1 MAKYNARLNG
11 TFCELGGIDASLSDD
26 QIKGSIQEF
35 LNAFQQQSGEKVIEN
50 VLILPPDYTRFHS
63 QAGKITQF
71 ISEFYRG
78 MDEGETSEDVKIS
91 ILPALGTHAP
101 MTDEQIKSMFGE
113 KLLKDENTEFIVHNW
128 RNDIVT
134 IGEVPASMVRD
145 ATNGMV
151 NVPWPA
157 QLNRLVWEGGHDLVL
172 SIGQVVPHEVM
183 GKLNM

>member
-1 MAKYNARLNG
+1 
-11 TFCELGGIDASLSDD
+11 
-26 QIKGSIQEF
+26 
-35 LNAFQQQSGEKVIEN
+35 
-50 VLILPPDYTRFHS
+50 
-63 QAGKITQF
+63 
-71 ISEFYRG
+71 
-78 MDEGETSEDVKIS
+78 MDEGKTSEDVKIS
-91 ILPALGTHAP
+91 ILPALGTHAS

-128 RNDIVT
+128 RSDIVT